1 MHVLVLSGG
10 LSAERDVS
18 LRSGR
23 RVAEALRVERPDW
36 EVRQRDVDAG
46 LLDAL
51 REHRP
56 DCIVPLLHGAA
67 GEDGAL
73 RNVLESLGIPYIGSD
88 AAASRLAFDKPIGKQ
103 LAHTAGI
110 STPACV
116 AMPQSTFRELGAA
129 AVLDAVVE
137 SLGLPLVV
145 KPTKGGSALGT
156 SIVRRAADLPA
167 AMVGAFAYGDV
178 ALMERFI
185 TGVEVAVG
193 VFERDGDVLA
203 LSAVEIVPEGDIY
216 DYAARYTAGTT
227 EFFCPAR
234 LSDDQTLAAQAMALD
249 MHVLLGLR
257 DWSRT
262 DMIIDGEGR
271 PWFLEVTVAPG
282 MTETSVFPQ
291 SLAAADIGLGAW
303 TADLVVSALTR
314 PQWSALSSEQVGDPT
329 QILGVGT
336 LDQQSPA

>member
-36 EVRQRDVDAG
+36 EVHEHDVDAT
-46 LLDAL
+46 LLDRL
-51 REHRP
+51 RAHRP

-73 RNVLESLGIPYIGSD
+73 RDVLESLDIPFVGST
-88 AAASRLAFDKPIGKQ
+88 AGASRLAFDKPITKRLVETVGV
-103 LAHTAGI
+103 

-129 AVLDAVVE
+129 GVLDAAVE
-137 SLGLPLVV
+137 RLGLPIVV
-145 KPTKGGSALGT
+145 KPTKGGSALGA
-156 SIVRRAADLPA
+156 SVVHAAADLPA

-178 ALMERFI
+178 VLMERHVAGI
-185 TGVEVAVG
+185 EVSVC
-193 VFERDGDVLA
+193 VFERAGDVLA
-203 LSAVEIVPEGDIY
+203 LSAVEIVPEGELY
-216 DYAARYTAGTT
+216 DYASRYTAGTT

-234 LSDDQTLAAQAMALD
+234 LTDEQALAAQALALD
-249 MHVLLGLR
+249 VHVLLGLR

-262 DMIIDGEGR
+262 DMILTPDGTA
-271 PWFLEVTVAPG
+271 WFLEVNVAPG
-282 MTETSVFPQ
+282 MTETSLFPQ
-291 SLAAADIGLGAW
+291 ALLAAEISLGHL
-303 TADLVVSALTR
+303 TADLVEGAVDRS
-314 PQWSALSSEQVGDPT
+314 
-329 QILGVGT
+329 
-336 LDQQSPA
+336 

>member
-23 RVAEALRVERPDW
+23 RVAEALRQERPDW
-36 EVRQRDVDAG
+36 EVSELDVDAS
-46 LLDAL
+46 LLDNL
-51 REHRP
+51 RIHRP
-56 DCIVPLLHGAA
+56 DCIIPLLHGAA

-73 RNVLESLGIPYIGSD
+73 RNVLESLDIPFVGSS
-88 AAASRLAFDKPIGKQ
+88 AAASRLAFDKPIAKR
-103 LAHTAGI
+103 LVEDAGM

-129 AVLDAVVE
+129 GVLDAVVDH
-137 SLGLPLVV
+137 LGLPIVV

-156 SIVRRAADLPA
+156 AIVHTAADLPA

-178 ALMERFI
+178 VLMERHI
-185 TGVEVAVG
+185 SGIEVAVS

-203 LSAVEIVPEGDIY
+203 LSAVEIVPQGELY

-234 LSDDQTLAAQAMALD
+234 LTDEQALAAQAMALD
-249 MHVLLGLR
+249 VHVLLGLC

-262 DMIIDGEGR
+262 DLIVDAEGR
-271 PWFLEVTVAPG
+271 AWFLEVNAAPG
-282 MTETSVFPQ
+282 MTETSLFPQ
-291 SLAAADIGLGAW
+291 ALAAAQIPVGTLV
-303 TADLVVSALTR
+303 ADLVDGAVRAH
-314 PQWSALSSEQVGDPT
+314 
-329 QILGVGT
+329 
-336 LDQQSPA
+336 

>member
-23 RVAEALRVERPDW
+23 RVAEALRQERPDW
-36 EVRQRDVDAG
+36 EVSELDVDAS
-46 LLDAL
+46 LLDNL
-51 REHRP
+51 RIHRP
-56 DCIVPLLHGAA
+56 DCIIPLLHGAA

-73 RNVLESLGIPYIGSD
+73 RNVLESLDIPFVGSS
-88 AAASRLAFDKPIGKQ
+88 AAASRLAFDKPIAKR
-103 LAHTAGI
+103 LVEDAGM

-129 AVLDAVVE
+129 GVLDAVVDH
-137 SLGLPLVV
+137 LGLPIVV

-156 SIVRRAADLPA
+156 AIVHTAADLPA

-178 ALMERFI
+178 VLMERHI
-185 TGVEVAVG
+185 SGIEVAVS

-203 LSAVEIVPEGDIY
+203 LSAVEIVPQGELY

-234 LSDDQTLAAQAMALD
+234 LTDEQALAAQAMALD
-249 MHVLLGLR
+249 VHVLLGLC

-262 DMIIDGEGR
+262 DLIVDAEGR
-271 PWFLEVTVAPG
+271 AWFLEVNAAPG
-282 MTETSVFPQ
+282 MTETSLFPQ
-291 SLAAADIGLGAW
+291 ALAAAQIPVGTLV
-303 TADLVVSALTR
+303 ADLVDGAVRAY
-314 PQWSALSSEQVGDPT
+314 
-329 QILGVGT
+329 
-336 LDQQSPA
+336 